1 MAPLRH
7 GCAHGEQPQTNRPD
21 FVSVITMIAF
31 LELLG
36 RLIAAS
42 VGTVWSSSSTA
53 AVIALAGMVGAIGLV
68 TIVAAARL
76 GGIVALAA
84 SLGVAARLERA
95 AEPADRGLLLSQ
107 SDPDA
112 DGHPRPRAP
121 GFPLP
126 IA

>member
-1 MAPLRH
+1 
-7 GCAHGEQPQTNRPD
+7 
-21 FVSVITMIAF
+21 MIAF

-36 RLIAAS
+36 RLFAS
-42 VGTVWSSSSTA
+42 SVETVWSSSSPA

-68 TIVAAARL
+68 AIVAAARL

-84 SLGVAARLERA
+84 ALGGVGRLERA
-95 AEPADRGLLLSQ
+95 VEPADRGVLLSQ

-112 DGHPRPRAP
+112 DGRPRPRAP
-121 GFPLP
+121 GISLP